1 MAKNGLSFEM
11 FMNQKVITSKYAAKY
26 ALHPELINRD
36 AIKNQW
42 VEELHNIAREGP
54 LSQIAIDSF
63 IENFGEKILLNTFRG
78 VYGKGLIGYIPKD
91 KVNAHCQNPMMF

>member
-1 MAKNGLSFEM
+1 MANGLSFEM
-11 FMNQKVITSKYAAKY
+11 YMNQKVIGSKYAAKY
-26 ALHPELINRD
+26 VLHPELINRD

-63 IENFGEKILLNTFRG
+63 IANFGEKVLLNTFRG
-78 VYGKGLIGYIPKD
+78 VYGKGLIGYIPSD
-91 KVNAHCQNPMMF
+91 KEDAHKKNPMMF